1 MNELDINRIINQPE
15 ILIVILFMTLIFMIS
30 FKKKKKKHIPQKN
43 ENLEKNHDITILKEY
58 EEKLLALKDLYNQE
72 LIDAVLYEKKVDIIS
87 KKLSLIVGE
96 NISQVGWGKQ
106 KLIMDS
112 LKKNIKS
119 KVLKNIESD
128 NEKKIEANI
137 DNLIHAVDNR
147 ISQGKNYE
155 KN

>member
-1 MNELDINRIINQPE
+1 MNEIDINRIINQPE
-15 ILIVILFMTLIFMIS
+15 IFIVTLFMILIFIIG
-30 FKKKKKKHIPQKN
+30 FKRKKKEHIQKKN
-43 ENLEKNHDITILKEY
+43 ENLEKEYDITILTEY

-72 LIDAVLYEKKVDIIS
+72 LIDAILYEKKVDVIS

-96 NISQVGWGKQ
+96 NISQVGWGRQ

-119 KVLKNIESD
+119 KVLENVESES
-128 NEKKIEANI
+128 EKKIEANI

-147 ISQGKNYE
+147 INQGKNYE
-155 KN
+155 KD

>member
-1 MNELDINRIINQPE
+1 MNEIDINRIINQPE
-15 ILIVILFMTLIFMIS
+15 IFIVTLFMILIFIIG
-30 FKKKKKKHIPQKN
+30 FKRKKKEYIPKKN
-43 ENLEKNHDITILKEY
+43 ENLEKDYDITILSEY

-72 LIDAVLYEKKVDIIS
+72 LIDAVLYEKKVDVIS

-96 NISQVGWGKQ
+96 NISQVGWGRQ

-119 KVLKNIESD
+119 KVLENVESESD
-128 NEKKIEANI
+128 KKIEANI

-147 ISQGKNYE
+147 INQGKNYE
-155 KN
+155 KD